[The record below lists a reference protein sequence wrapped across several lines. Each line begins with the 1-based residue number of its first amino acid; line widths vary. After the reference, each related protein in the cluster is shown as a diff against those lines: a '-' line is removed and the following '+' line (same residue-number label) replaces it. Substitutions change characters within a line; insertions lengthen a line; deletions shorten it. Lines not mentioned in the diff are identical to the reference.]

1 MSQEY
6 IEVTERTVSEAITAA
21 CQKLAVPSDRLEYE
35 VIDAGKTGFLGIGA
49 RAARIRVRVKK
60 GMEESTEIDT
70 SAIISDVLKGKNE
83 KKKTYEQRPK
93 ETSREERKKNTSG
106 PVKKETEKNK
116 AAFDKK
122 AAADKNAAE
131 KSAFAEKNAA
141 EKNAFTEKNAAS
153 YAGSTAAVQSP
164 AAAEKEKQPEFAE
177 MTAKKEETAEGTYSG
192 RKNFGRRD
200 SSEKNQERGSRER
213 GRGHRRQRRFDR
225 EDTRTADREKNA
237 PQQEVPF
244 TPKKRSA
251 VPNLTD
257 EQIAEV
263 KERAE
268 SFLKDVLQAMD
279 LEAEVKSVYEKES
292 GMLNIEINGENMG
305 VLIGKRGQTL
315 DSLQYLVSLVV
326 NKGMEGYI
334 HVKADTE
341 NYRERR
347 RKTLENLAKNIAG
360 KVKKNRSSVALEPM
374 NPYERR
380 IIHSALQGDRYV
392 TTYSQGEEPYRKV
405 IVTLKEDV
413 IIHNR

>member
-21 CQKLAVPSDRLEYE
+21 CQKLAVPSERLEYE
-35 VIDAGKTGFLGIGA
+35 VIDPGKTGFLGIGA
-49 RAARIRVRVKK
+49 RAAKIRARVKK

-83 KKKTYEQRPK
+83 KKKSQEQRSK
-93 ETSREERKKNTSG
+93 DTGREERKENKKNASG
-106 PVKKETEKNK
+106 AVKKENEKKKQAEPEKNK
-116 AAFDKK
+116 
-122 AAADKNAAE
+122 
-131 KSAFAEKNAA
+131 
-141 EKNAFTEKNAAS
+141 
-153 YAGSTAAVQSP
+153 P
-164 AAAEKEKQPEFAE
+164 AAAKTAPADDKNMAAAPAAPVSAPAEKQQASAE
-177 MTAKKEETAEGTYSG
+177 KTVKNEETAEASFSSKKGSG
-192 RKNFGRRD
+192 RREN
-200 SSEKNQERGSRER
+200 SEKNQERGNRER

-225 EDTRTADREKNA
+225 EESRPADREKNA
-237 PQQEVPF
+237 VQSEAAF

-257 EQIAEV
+257 EQIAEI

-268 SFLKDVLQAMD
+268 SFLMDVLQAMD
-279 LEAEVKSVYEKES
+279 LEAEVASSYEKES
-292 GMLNIEINGENMG
+292 GMLNIEIKGENMG

-326 NKGMEGYI
+326 NKGVEGYI

-347 RKTLENLAKNIAG
+347 KKTLENLAKNIAG

-392 TTYSQGEEPYRKV
+392 TTYSQGEEPYRKL
-405 IVTLKEDV
+405 IVTKKEDK
-413 IIHNR
+413 